1 MKKEKLLKLRDLKL
15 LLIMDKKVLIML
27 IKNQQVKQE
36 DFLQFIIDYCEYK
49 KKPTP
54 TAKQLPLML
63 QLFQQGIFSL
73 KEPIEEMIKYF
84 KLQVVRVFDKSG
96 VIIRTDVYDN

>member
-1 MKKEKLLKLRDLKL
+1 
-15 LLIMDKKVLIML
+15 MDKKVIILL

-49 KKPTP
+49 KKPVP

-63 QLFQQGIFSL
+63 HLFNQGIFSL
-73 KEPIEEMIKYF
+73 KEPLDEMIRHL
-84 KLQVVRVFDKSG
+84 KLQVVKIFAENG
-96 VIIRTDVYDN
+96 ALLRTDIYE